1 MKIVKKSVCI
11 ILALASIFALNACG
25 GKSEKEPETY
35 PPAEEMTVER
45 IYEDYDKNTL
55 LADKTHRGKR
65 YRCEVKILDIY
76 EDYVRVDVEDATW
89 VAAYLYY
96 QGQEDFIM
104 NLSKDDVII
113 FEGTFTR
120 FAEQEERYED
130 AVLYFED
137 VVFISKVDQSLDS

>member
-1 MKIVKKSVCI
+1 MKIVKKSICI
-11 ILALASIFALNACG
+11 ILALISILALNACG

-76 EDYVRVDVEDATW
+76 EDYVRVAVGERMY

-96 QGQEDFIM
+96 QGQEAFVM
-104 NLSKDDVII
+104 NRSEDDVII

-120 FAEQEERYED
+120 FAKQEERYKD
-130 AVLYFED
+130 AIVYFED
-137 VVFISKVDQSLDS
+137 VVFISKVD

>member
-1 MKIVKKSVCI
+1 MKIVKKSICI
-11 ILALASIFALNACG
+11 ILALISILALNACG

-76 EDYVRVDVEDATW
+76 EDYVRVAVGERMY

-96 QGQEDFIM
+96 QGQEAFVM
-104 NLSKDDVII
+104 NLSEDDVII

-120 FAEQEERYED
+120 FAEQEERYKD
-130 AVLYFED
+130 AIVYFED
-137 VVFISKVDQSLDS
+137 VVFIGKVD